1 MYTLL
6 FNFTRDIILFSIY
19 SLHTYDIMLVCTRIS
34 DLNMNNIAIRFESEN
49 KFITKASCENLFIGV
64 LQQLNILYMYR
75 YPNYERYN
83 QN

>member
-19 SLHTYDIMLVCTRIS
+19 SLHTYDIVFVCTRIS

-49 KFITKASCENLFIGV
+49 KLLTKASCENLFIGV

-75 YPNYERYN
+75 HPNYERYN